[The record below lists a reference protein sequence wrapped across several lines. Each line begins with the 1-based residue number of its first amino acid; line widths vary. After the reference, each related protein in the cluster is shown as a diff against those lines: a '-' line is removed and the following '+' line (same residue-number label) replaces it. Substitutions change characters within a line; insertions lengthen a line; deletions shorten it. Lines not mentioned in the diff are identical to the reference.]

1 MSIGR
6 KTLLPALNGE
16 RGEGRGALRRKGT
29 RLGAAR
35 TSPLSLLP
43 FFVLGP
49 VLGAPTVGVSQIP
62 TSAPPPAQAQSA
74 LQQAI
79 QQNPGLADILRQRLQ
94 QSGLTPDQI
103 RARLQASGY
112 PPNLLDAYM
121 GNATPGASLP
131 VAGAQELAAV
141 QALGLAPITVPVAAL
156 PVDTGLVRAAR
167 GTAAVEPTSRVFG
180 VDVFRRTTTQF
191 LPLLSGPVPADYKL
205 GPGDQLVLILTGD
218 VELAYTLQVT
228 REGFVLIPQVGQVF
242 VSNLTLD
249 QLRDLL
255 FTRLG
260 RVYSGVRRGPNATTR
275 FDVTVANV
283 RANQVYVVGEVTQPG
298 AYQISSLGTVLTAL
312 YAAGG
317 VTERAEL
324 RSVDVRRGGKTIT
337 TLDLYDYLLRGD
349 TRSDIRLETGD
360 VIFVPIHGTRV
371 ELSGAVVRPAIYSVR
386 PGEGLA
392 SVIRAAGGFRPDAAL
407 RRITVYRIL
416 SPSDRG
422 SSPSSRVAIDVA
434 LSSLSQQ
441 GRGERGEVRPGD
453 PQPADRRSEP
463 LPSPLS
469 PALSV
474 AIPSL
479 PLQDG
484 DSIVVDAL
492 PPLAEGYY
500 IGIAGMVMKPGQY
513 PWHPGMTL
521 RDLVLLARGPRVGAD
536 LKEAEVARL
545 PEDRA
550 QGQLATTTRVPLDSS
565 YLLARDSLGR
575 YFGPP
580 GVAVPATGA
589 AEVTLQPFDNVLIL
603 REPGFDLQRTVIVTG
618 EVRYPGTYSLHAK
631 SDRLADVIG
640 RAGGLTPQA
649 YAEGI
654 RFVRRAS
661 GVGRIN
667 VELRR
672 ALEDTSSRFNVLLQP
687 DDSID
692 LPEYE
697 PSVKV
702 TGAVNSPGSVL
713 WQRGRDLDYY
723 ISAAGGFAQL
733 ANKGAVSVRYAN
745 GEVKTR
751 HRNIF
756 GTSDPRPG
764 PGSEVLVPAKDPSAP
779 HTDMVAL
786 FGAIAQILASTVAI
800 IVVATK

>member
-1 MSIGR
+1 MSNGV
-6 KTLLPALNGE
+6 KTTLPKKNGE
-16 RGEGRGALRRKGT
+16 WGVGSGMLRRGAAPLRT
-29 RLGAAR
+29 ER
-35 TSPLSLLP
+35 TTPYSPLP
-43 FFVLGP
+43 FFLIGT
-49 VLGAPTVGVSQIP
+49 LIGAPMPCVSQIP

-79 QQNPGLADILRQRLQ
+79 QQNPGLADVLRQRLQ
-94 QSGLTPDQI
+94 QSGLTPDQV

-121 GNATPGASLP
+121 GSATPGAALP
-131 VAGAQELAAV
+131 AAGAQELAAI

-167 GTAAVEPTSRVFG
+167 GAGPTEAPSRVFG

-191 LPLLSGPVPADYKL
+191 LPLLSGPVPPDYKL

-255 FTRLG
+255 YTRLG
-260 RVYSGVRRGPNATTR
+260 RVYSGVRRGAGATTR

-298 AYQISSLGTVLTAL
+298 AYQISSLGTVLTGL

-324 RSVDVRRGGKTIT
+324 RAVDVRRGGKTVT

-360 VIFVPIHGTRV
+360 VIFVPVHGTRV
-371 ELSGAVVRPAIYSVR
+371 DLSGAVVRPAIYSVR
-386 PGEGLA
+386 SGEGLA
-392 SVIRAAGGFRPDAAL
+392 NVIRAAGGFRPDAAL

-416 SPSDRG
+416 PPSERG
-422 SSPSSRVAIDVA
+422 SSPSGREAIDVA
-434 LSSLSQQ
+434 LTPES
-441 GRGERGEVRPGD
+441 VRSGD

-463 LPSPLS
+463 LPTPHSPD
-469 PALSV
+469 LSV

-479 PLQDG
+479 ALQDG
-484 DSIVVDAL
+484 DSIVVDPL

-500 IGIAGMVMKPGQY
+500 VGIAGMVMKPGPY

-545 PEDRA
+545 PEDRT
-550 QGQLATTTRVPLDSS
+550 QGQLATTMRVPLDSS

-575 YFGPP
+575 YVGPP

-618 EVRYPGTYSLHAK
+618 EVRYPGTYSLHTK

-640 RAGGLTPQA
+640 RAGGLTRQA

-654 RFVRRAS
+654 RFVRRES

-692 LPEYE
+692 IPEYE

-702 TGAVNSPGSVL
+702 AGAVNSPGSVL
-713 WQRGRDLDYY
+713 WQQGKDLDYY

-751 HRNIF
+751 HHNIF

-764 PGSEVLVPAKDPSAP
+764 PGSEVSVPAKDPNAP

-800 IVVATK
+800 IVVATKL